1 MAAISNGTGLTPPP
15 DGLLFPAA
23 CMGDLAHVLRPKS
36 EGGQL
41 HHKGQVE
48 VVSSLELDGRKI
60 FNDLLWVSML

>member
-1 MAAISNGTGLTPPP
+1 MATISNGTGLTPPA

-23 CMGDLAHVLRPKS
+23 CMGDLAHVLWSKL

-48 VVSSLELDGRKI
+48 VVSSLEFGWPQNI
-60 FNDLLWVSML
+60 Q

>member
-23 CMGDLAHVLRPKS
+23 SMGDLAHVLRPKS

-41 HHKGQVE
+41 HHKG
-48 VVSSLELDGRKI
+48 
-60 FNDLLWVSML
+60 

>member
-23 CMGDLAHVLRPKS
+23 SMGDLAHVLWPKS
-36 EGGQL
+36 KGCQL

-48 VVSSLELDGRKI
+48 AVSSLELDGAPQ
-60 FNDLLWVSML
+60 STQ